1 MRRRL
6 FREPQTL
13 LSHSGK
19 IQRRKRRWRRRTNG
33 PSWSQSLYRLFH
45 LLGPATNQAHSSR
58 EQDFLNYVSLR
69 DYRNAIL
76 LALAMQQPGRLLSLF
91 KSVRGGLD
99 IEGLRQSKSFTGSPA
114 VDEVIRT
121 MSAEDL
127 ITLIKF
133 VRDWNSNA
141 KTSEIAQEIL
151 YAIVKLRSAE
161 EIMEMFRPQAA
172 LTGAEQSTDATGG
185 LKEIVDGLMP
195 YTERHLARMERL
207 IQESYVVDFLLEEM
221 DQGMLCG
228 GADLME
234 VDA

>member
-1 MRRRL
+1 VC
-6 FREPQTL
+6 
-13 LSHSGK
+13 S
-19 IQRRKRRWRRRTNG
+19 I
-33 PSWSQSLYRLFH
+33 
-45 LLGPATNQAHSSR
+45 R

-69 DYRNAIL
+69 DYRKAIL

-91 KSVRGGLD
+91 KSVRGGAEM
-99 IEGLRQSKSFTGSPA
+99 EGVSRSESFTGSPA

-121 MSAEDL
+121 LSAEDL

-141 KTSEIAQEIL
+141 KTSEIAQGVL
-151 YAIVKLRSAE
+151 YAIFKLRPAE
-161 EIMEMFRPQAA
+161 DIMEMFKPQAITVIA
-172 LTGAEQSTDATGG
+172 GMERSIDATGG
-185 LKEIVDGLMP
+185 LKEIVDGLVP

-221 DQGMLCG
+221 DQGMLRG

>member
-1 MRRRL
+1 M
-6 FREPQTL
+6 
-13 LSHSGK
+13 
-19 IQRRKRRWRRRTNG
+19 
-33 PSWSQSLYRLFH
+33 
-45 LLGPATNQAHSSR
+45 
-58 EQDFLNYVSLR
+58 NYVSLR

-99 IEGLRQSKSFTGSPA
+99 MEGISRPKSFTGSPA

-121 MSAEDL
+121 MSAGDL

-141 KTSEIAQEIL
+141 KTSEIAQEL
-151 YAIVKLRSAE
+151 LHAIVKLRSAE
-161 EIMEMFRPQAA
+161 DIMEMFKPQAT

-185 LKEIVDGLMP
+185 LKEIVDGLIP
-195 YTERHLARMERL
+195 YTERHLVRMERL

>member
-1 MRRRL
+1 
-6 FREPQTL
+6 
-13 LSHSGK
+13 
-19 IQRRKRRWRRRTNG
+19 
-33 PSWSQSLYRLFH
+33 
-45 LLGPATNQAHSSR
+45 
-58 EQDFLNYVSLR
+58 
-69 DYRNAIL
+69 
-76 LALAMQQPGRLLSLF
+76 MQQPGRLLSLF
-91 KSVRGGLD
+91 KSIRGSFD
-99 IEGLRQSKSFTGSPA
+99 IEGFRRSKSFTGSPE

-121 MSAEDL
+121 IPAEDL

-161 EIMEMFRPQAA
+161 EIMEMFRPQAT
-172 LTGAEQSTDATGG
+172 LTGTEQSTDASGG
-185 LKEIVDGLMP
+185 LKEIVDGLIP

-221 DQGMLCG
+221 DQGILCG

>member
-1 MRRRL
+1 M
-6 FREPQTL
+6 E
-13 LSHSGK
+13 K
-19 IQRRKRRWRRRTNG
+19 ENQRAELVSKFVSPRFAIC
-33 PSWSQSLYRLFH
+33 SLV
-45 LLGPATNQAHSSR
+45 ANQLHAFGR

-99 IEGLRQSKSFTGSPA
+99 MEGVSQSKSFTGSLA

-141 KTSEIAQEIL
+141 RSSGIAQEIL
-151 YAIVKLRSAE
+151 YAIFKLRSAE
-161 EIMEMFRPQAA
+161 DIMEMFKPRDTLAGTA
-172 LTGAEQSTDATGG
+172 DATGG

-207 IQESYVVDFLLEEM
+207 IQESYVVDLLLEEM
-221 DQGMLCG
+221 DEGMLCG

-234 VDA
+234 VDG

>member
-1 MRRRL
+1 
-6 FREPQTL
+6 
-13 LSHSGK
+13 
-19 IQRRKRRWRRRTNG
+19 
-33 PSWSQSLYRLFH
+33 
-45 LLGPATNQAHSSR
+45 
-58 EQDFLNYVSLR
+58 
-69 DYRNAIL
+69 
-76 LALAMQQPGRLLSLF
+76 MQQPGRLLSLF

-99 IEGLRQSKSFTGSPA
+99 IEVLRQPGSFTGSSA

-121 MSAEDL
+121 MSADDL

-161 EIMEMFRPQAA
+161 DITEMFRPQAA
-172 LTGAEQSTDATGG
+172 LTGMEQSNDTTGG
-185 LKEIVDGLMP
+185 LKEIVDGLIP
-195 YTERHLARMERL
+195 YTERHLARIERL

-221 DQGMLCG
+221 DQGMLGG

>member
-1 MRRRL
+1 
-6 FREPQTL
+6 
-13 LSHSGK
+13 
-19 IQRRKRRWRRRTNG
+19 
-33 PSWSQSLYRLFH
+33 
-45 LLGPATNQAHSSR
+45 
-58 EQDFLNYVSLR
+58 
-69 DYRNAIL
+69 
-76 LALAMQQPGRLLSLF
+76 MQQPGRLLSLF
-91 KSVRGGLD
+91 KSVRGGPD
-99 IEGLRQSKSFTGSPA
+99 IEGLSQSESFTGSSA

-141 KTSEIAQEIL
+141 KTSEIAQGIL
-151 YAIVKLRSAE
+151 YAILKLRSAE
-161 EIMEMFRPQAA
+161 EIMEMFKPQAS
-172 LTGAEQSTDATGG
+172 LVGTERSTDATGG
-185 LKEIVDGLMP
+185 LKEIVDGLVP

-228 GADLME
+228 VADLME

>member
-1 MRRRL
+1 
-6 FREPQTL
+6 
-13 LSHSGK
+13 
-19 IQRRKRRWRRRTNG
+19 
-33 PSWSQSLYRLFH
+33 
-45 LLGPATNQAHSSR
+45 
-58 EQDFLNYVSLR
+58 
-69 DYRNAIL
+69 
-76 LALAMQQPGRLLSLF
+76 MQQPGRLLALF
-91 KSVRGGLD
+91 RSVRDGPDIGGAS
-99 IEGLRQSKSFTGSPA
+99 RPKSFTGSPA

-121 MSAEDL
+121 ISAEDL

-151 YAIVKLRSAE
+151 HAIVKLRSSAE
-161 EIMEMFRPQAA
+161 ITDMFRSQA
-172 LTGAEQSTDATGG
+172 GEEQSTDAGGG
-185 LKEIVDGLMP
+185 LKEMVDGLIP

-228 GADLME
+228 GGDLME

>member
-1 MRRRL
+1 
-6 FREPQTL
+6 
-13 LSHSGK
+13 
-19 IQRRKRRWRRRTNG
+19 
-33 PSWSQSLYRLFH
+33 
-45 LLGPATNQAHSSR
+45 
-58 EQDFLNYVSLR
+58 
-69 DYRNAIL
+69 
-76 LALAMQQPGRLLSLF
+76 MQQPGRLLSLF

-99 IEGLRQSKSFTGSPA
+99 VEGLNRFKSLTGSPA

-141 KTSEIAQEIL
+141 KTSGVAQEIL

-161 EIMEMFRPQAA
+161 EIIETLKPQVA
-172 LTGAEQSTDATGG
+172 GEEQSTDAGGG
-185 LKEIVDGLMP
+185 LKEIVDGLIP

-221 DQGMLCG
+221 DEGMLCG
-228 GADLME
+228 EAGVME
-234 VDA
+234 VDLV

>member
-1 MRRRL
+1 
-6 FREPQTL
+6 
-13 LSHSGK
+13 
-19 IQRRKRRWRRRTNG
+19 
-33 PSWSQSLYRLFH
+33 
-45 LLGPATNQAHSSR
+45 
-58 EQDFLNYVSLR
+58 
-69 DYRNAIL
+69 
-76 LALAMQQPGRLLSLF
+76 MQQPGRLLSLF

-114 VDEVIRT
+114 VDEVIKT

-141 KTSEIAQEIL
+141 KTSGVAQEIL
-151 YAIVKLRSAE
+151 HAIVKLRSAE
-161 EIMEMFRPQAA
+161 EIMEMFRPQFT
-172 LTGAEQSTDATGG
+172 LTGVEQSADTTGG
-185 LKEIVDGLMP
+185 LKEIVDGLIP

-221 DQGMLCG
+221 DQGMLSG
-228 GADLME
+228 EADLME

>member
-1 MRRRL
+1 
-6 FREPQTL
+6 
-13 LSHSGK
+13 
-19 IQRRKRRWRRRTNG
+19 
-33 PSWSQSLYRLFH
+33 
-45 LLGPATNQAHSSR
+45 
-58 EQDFLNYVSLR
+58 
-69 DYRNAIL
+69 
-76 LALAMQQPGRLLSLF
+76 MQQPGRLLSLF
-91 KSVRGGLD
+91 KSVRGSLD
-99 IEGLRQSKSFTGSPA
+99 IEGLNLSKSFTGNLA

-127 ITLIKF
+127 IVLIKF

-161 EIMEMFRPQAA
+161 EIMKMFKPEAT
-172 LTGAEQSTDATGG
+172 LTGTEQSTDATGG
-185 LKEIVDGLMP
+185 LKEIVEGLIP

-221 DQGMLCG
+221 DQGLLCG
-228 GADLME
+228 VTDLME